1 MDEIN
6 ELIKGKLD
14 ELRRDPKFPMP
25 SLNLSILTKIG
36 IAYGTEHLKEILND
50 RHLTKEAMSGGWYTF
65 TPEWLHHF
73 IQKLA
78 NHQDSQSILDPWANK
93 GSYLPW
99 NFNDDSK
106 AYCIDIEEKIF
117 LSRALRISESKI
129 LVGDPFDLI
138 KKEKTKFDLVISF
151 PPFNMRAI
159 QPESQSKSYS
169 TDLLIESSRLI
180 KENGKLI
187 FLVTPNFTFNHRI
200 KKAIEESNLY
210 VEALFSLPEGSHSPT
225 TNISSYLAVLSKSKI
240 DETFIAKLSS
250 NQINNDVIAENF
262 RHLQNGKKVSLGS
275 FVRLED
281 FSTFHMYEKAIDVTD
296 LGRKTGLKPTLLRT
310 IATSKTIKDENISD
324 SNRTIYIPK
333 IGLSDAVENPVDF
346 TLKAHNYIKL
356 TLAEDVFPSYLVEYF
371 NTPLGKLTRES
382 RMSGNTIISISLSS
396 LSEAPL
402 YLPDFQD
409 QIMLT
414 EVNNKIEN
422 LLLEIGDQQ
431 TQLWRNPKKTKEISK
446 LIIQYERDTSIEK
459 WIDKLPFPLSSILWR
474 YLATSE
480 SGRKVEYL
488 LHFFEAFSEFM
499 SMLLLSSFYQDKE
512 FYKAHNE
519 KWANHDSEYED
530 WIRKANFGGWN
541 YLTSTLLKTVRSL
554 YTEKENREHLFSV
567 LGRPSNDFMTLLL
580 SKNINPILEKVL
592 AYRNN
597 WKGHG
602 GISNEKDNMNRI
614 IFLEQELNNLRQL
627 IKSAFDECRVVSP
640 STSKYKEGVFEFKAK
655 ELVGN
660 KTPFNEIMIDS
671 LIPMEENK
679 LYLFHLGQNKPIELL
694 PFIKFNHES
703 KACYFYNRIE
713 TSTVRWVSFHYEQ
726 KAEFTEDLDDRFE
739 EVLNILKGDIA

>member
-14 ELRRDPKFPMP
+14 ELRRDRKFPMS
-25 SLNLSILTKIG
+25 SLNLSILTRIG
-36 IAYGTEHLKEILND
+36 ITYGKEHLKEILND
-50 RHLTKEAMSGGWYTF
+50 RYLTKEALSGGWYTF
-65 TPEWLHHF
+65 VPEWLNHF

-78 NHQDSQSILDPWANK
+78 NHQDSQSILDPWANR

-99 NFNDDSK
+99 NFNEDSK
-106 AYCIDIEEKIF
+106 IYCFDIEEKLF
-117 LSRALRISESKI
+117 LSRVLGISESKI

-138 KKEKTKFDLVISF
+138 KKEKTKFDLVISS
-151 PPFNMRAI
+151 PPFMKGSSK
-159 QPESQSKSYS
+159 PESQSRSYS
-169 TDLLIESSRLI
+169 TDLLIESSQLI

-187 FLVTPNFTFNHRI
+187 FLVAPNFTFNHRI
-200 KKAIEESNLY
+200 KKAIEKSNLY
-210 VEALFSLPEGSHSPT
+210 VEALFSLPEGSHSPI
-225 TNISSYLAVLSKSKI
+225 TNISSYLAVLSRSKT
-240 DETFIAKLSS
+240 DETFVAQLSS
-250 NQINNDVIAENF
+250 NQVNNDVIAENF
-262 RHLQNGKKVSLGS
+262 RQLQNGKKVALGS

-281 FSTFHMYEKAIDVTD
+281 FLGFHMYEKAIDVAN
-296 LGRKTGLKPTLLRT
+296 LGKKTGLKPTLLST
-310 IATSKTIKDENISD
+310 IATSKTIKDDNISD
-324 SNRTIYIPK
+324 SDRTIYIPK
-333 IGLSDAVENPVDF
+333 IGLSDAVESPSEF
-346 TLKAHNYIKL
+346 TLKAHNYIQL
-356 TLAEDVFPSYLVEYF
+356 TLGEEILPSYLVKYF

-382 RMSGNTIISISLSS
+382 RMSGSTIMTISLNS

-431 TQLWRNPKKTKEISK
+431 IQLWRNPKRTQEINK
-446 LIIQYERDTSIEK
+446 LISQYQRDTSIEK
-459 WIDKLPFPLSSILWR
+459 WIEKLPFPLSSILWR

-512 FYKAHNE
+512 FYKAHSE
-519 KWANHDSEYED
+519 KWANHDSKYED
-530 WIRKANFGGWN
+530 WIKKANFGGWN

-554 YTEKENREHLFSV
+554 YNEKENREHLFSV

-580 SKNINPILEKVL
+580 SKNINPILEKVRDI
-592 AYRNN
+592 RNN

-602 GISNEKDNMNRI
+602 GISSEKDNMNKMI
-614 IFLEQELNNLRQL
+614 VLEQELNNLRHL
-627 IKSAFDECRVVSP
+627 IKGAFDECRVLSP

-660 KTPFNEIMIDS
+660 KTPFNEILIES
-671 LIPMEENK
+671 LIPMDENK
-679 LYLFHLGQNKPIELL
+679 LYLFHLEQNKPIELL
-694 PFIKFNHES
+694 PFIKFNQES